1 MFSSAMTSLLRAI
14 PLLLLAAVLLMACG
28 DDESSESDT
37 AAASSPLAEGTSVER
52 IASGFQFTEGPYWR
66 PDSSDLIFSDIP
78 ANRVYRWAPG
88 SKPRVFLEPSGHSNG
103 INADNDGHI
112 LLAQHD
118 GHLARLLD
126 DGTTE
131 ILVSEYEGQRLN
143 SPNDLDVHSSG
154 AIYFTDP
161 PYGVDEAE
169 RELDFC
175 GVYRLDPDGSL
186 TLLTREFVRPNGIV
200 LSPDESRLYVNDSQE
215 NIVRVYDVAADGSLT
230 NGRLF
235 AEPQD
240 AEADGAT
247 DGMKVDEDGNLYTTG
262 PGGVWIY
269 APDGELI
276 ERLPVPES
284 PTNLAFGG
292 SDMRTLYITAPPNV
306 YRAPVA
312 IAGLQ

>member
-1 MFSSAMTSLLRAI
+1 MTASSQ
-14 PLLLLAAVLLMACG
+14 PLTLLAILLCASILVTACG
-28 DDESSESDT
+28 SDT
-37 AAASSPLAEGTSVER
+37 PADDQTEPASPLAEDATVER
-52 IASGFQFTEGPYWR
+52 IAGGFQFTEGPYWR

-88 SKPRVFLEPSGHSNG
+88 DTTASVFLEPSGHSNG
-103 INADNDGHI
+103 INADNEGRI

-118 GHLARLLD
+118 GHVARLTES
-126 DGTTE
+126 GETE

-161 PYGVDEAE
+161 PYGVDEEE
-169 RELDFC
+169 RELDFS

-186 TLLTREFVRPNGIV
+186 TLLTREFARPNGIV

-215 NIVRVYDVAADGSLT
+215 NIVRVYDVADDGSLS

-240 AEADGAT
+240 PGADGAT
-247 DGMKVDEDGNLYTTG
+247 DGMKVDVEGNLYTTG

-269 APDGELI
+269 NPDGELI
-276 ERLPVPES
+276 DRLSVPES
-284 PTNLAFGG
+284 STNLAFGG
-292 SDMRTLYITAPPNV
+292 SDMTTLYITAPPNV
-306 YRAPVA
+306 YRAPVT
-312 IAGLQ
+312 IAGVQ